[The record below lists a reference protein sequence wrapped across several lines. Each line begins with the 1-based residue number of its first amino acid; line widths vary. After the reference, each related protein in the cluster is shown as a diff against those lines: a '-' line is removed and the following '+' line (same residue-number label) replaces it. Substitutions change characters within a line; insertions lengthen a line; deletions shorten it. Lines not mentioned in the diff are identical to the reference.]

1 MKKLLV
7 FALLVVAAYFAYQ
20 KFGGGSLSAE
30 EKQVQ
35 ALADEF
41 VTAQKSLAQAERAA
55 GVSGVDTTGN
65 AGESVEQVRAI
76 QGKLQTLRENLKEEN
91 ALKMADELD
100 GKLQAFLDKNG

>member
-1 MKKLLV
+1 MKKLIVL
-7 FALLVVAAYFAYQ
+7 ALVVVAGWFAYQ
-20 KFGGGSLSAE
+20 KFVGGGLSGE
-30 EKQVQ
+30 EQQVQ

-41 VTAQKSLAQAERAA
+41 ATAEKGLAQAERAA
-55 GVSGVDTTGN
+55 GVSGVDTTGS

-76 QGKLQTLRENLKEEN
+76 QGKLQALRENLKEES